1 MILQEIFNNHFEFL
15 IPEFFLATILLS
27 LLLFGVL
34 FKKNQKNQLL
44 LIVKNV
50 NTITIY
56 LLFILLILIFKIPF
70 VSKIYLNNLILIDSL
85 TQLIKIILVISTLFC
100 LLIQQKF
107 LIKFKIHFYEIIILI
122 LISLLGLILLVSTN
136 NFILLY
142 LAIELQSLSF
152 YILTASQRQSIFS
165 IEAALKYFILG
176 SIASSFILFG
186 SSIFY
191 GITGS
196 LSFNHLFL
204 ILTNIDFIKYPDL
217 LYAFLYGFLFIISGI
232 CFKIGIAPFHF
243 WLPDVYE
250 GSPNS
255 ITAFFAIVPKTAFW
269 ALLIRFYFFIFSDLS
284 FFFEFFFLIIALLS
298 MIIGSLSALQ
308 QKKFKRLLAY
318 SSISHTGF
326 ILIGF
331 ASNSL
336 NNIPFILLYIIIY
349 VIININLWT
358 SYLCLEINDKPI
370 KYLTDLSNFFYFNK
384 LLSLIIMINFFSLAG
399 IPPLA
404 GFFSKFF
411 IFFSGIQNKS
421 FMLIFFALLI
431 SIVSL
436 FYYLKIIKILF
447 FEKVIKK
454 SFISPIQ
461 KIESLVLVFNTQI
474 IIFFF
479 LFSDLFLMILNK
491 TYLKLLL

>member
-269 ALLIRFYFFIFSDLS
+269 ALLIRFYF
-284 FFFEFFFLIIALLS
+284 
-298 MIIGSLSALQ
+298 
-308 QKKFKRLLAY
+308 
-318 SSISHTGF
+318 
-326 ILIGF
+326 
-331 ASNSL
+331 
-336 NNIPFILLYIIIY
+336 
-349 VIININLWT
+349 
-358 SYLCLEINDKPI
+358 
-370 KYLTDLSNFFYFNK
+370 
-384 LLSLIIMINFFSLAG
+384 
-399 IPPLA
+399 
-404 GFFSKFF
+404 
-411 IFFSGIQNKS
+411 
-421 FMLIFFALLI
+421 
-431 SIVSL
+431 
-436 FYYLKIIKILF
+436 
-447 FEKVIKK
+447 
-454 SFISPIQ
+454 
-461 KIESLVLVFNTQI
+461 
-474 IIFFF
+474 
-479 LFSDLFLMILNK
+479 
-491 TYLKLLL
+491 